1 MKKIQFILIFFLLG
15 CEPNKIVD
23 PTNIEKPLGKL
34 LIQYEREARAIK
46 INFASTKNYHVKFFE
61 IYYNE
66 IKQLDN
72 RYKAEF
78 ILISIL
84 YLNFDNYLLEKLK
97 KIILQDCNKE
107 FRTLSKK
114 YLSNSN
120 TKKVKFLKLFLDKLK
135 NKKSEYSITPL
146 LKKELKILSF
156 KKCQN
161 SEYKIITAYEK
172 QKICITHTKI
182 FMENIFGYLPNMS
195 YYNRLKINCENSLL
209 KKGCLSSVDIMIKG
223 AYSREEKNGC
233 PYTFYPNKLSD
244 KGSLTWCEPIETTKG
259 LIEKKWHTSFSNIPV
274 LEESVPLA
282 SLITSWSKVLKIKI
296 GMNKKNL
303 ESLMGEVLNESNYL
317 KNTIMTVMT
326 ISPSGIHYE
335 VAIKLSKDLIIKDLS
350 FRKSY

>member
-15 CEPNKIVD
+15 CESNKVVD
-23 PTNIEKPLGKL
+23 STNIEKPLGKL
-34 LIQYEREARAIK
+34 LLQYEEEERAVK
-46 INFASTKNYHVKFFE
+46 INFGSTKNYHVKFFE
-61 IYYNE
+61 IYHND

-107 FRTLSKK
+107 FTTLSKK
-114 YLSNSN
+114 YLSNN

-135 NKKSEYSITPL
+135 NKKNKYSITPL
-146 LKKELKILSF
+146 LEKELKILSF

-161 SEYKIITAYEK
+161 SGYKITTAYAN

-182 FMENIFGYLPNMS
+182 FIENIFGYLPNMS
-195 YYNRLKINCENSLL
+195 YYNRLQINCENSPF
-209 KKGCLSSVDIMIKG
+209 KKGCFSSVDIMIKG
-223 AYSREEKNGC
+223 AYSREEKDGC
-233 PYTFYPNKLSD
+233 PHTFYPNKLTN
-244 KGSLTWCEPIETTKG
+244 KGSLAWCEPIETTKG

-274 LEESVPLA
+274 VEESVPLA
-282 SLITSWSKVLKIKI
+282 SLITSWSKVSKIKI
-296 GMNKKNL
+296 GMTKKNL
-303 ESLMGEVLNESNYL
+303 ESLMGKVLNKSNYL
-317 KNTIMTVMT
+317 KNTIMT

-350 FRKSY
+350 FRKRY